1 MFQRVWLPCY
11 IFYLTYHFLF
21 VIIVFINVKP
31 NKLVNKSDEDVRAKL
46 VDQCL
51 KHVWGKIAK
60 CRRINCSK
68 LQPQKSGVCIIT
80 FSNIV
85 AGHNINSLRDSL
97 TIP

>member
-51 KHVWGKIAK
+51 KHVWGKDSEVQK
-60 CRRINCSK
+60 DK
-68 LQPQKSGVCIIT
+68 LQQ
-80 FSNIV
+80 V
-85 AGHNINSLRDSL
+85 AATVEWDVHHYF
-97 TIP
+97 